1 MSHRVV
7 DASPRSLGP
16 AIGAVAGLRYGAL
29 GAALSF
35 VALPLYVVLPG
46 HYAGRFGAPLG
57 ALGVILLAARAL
69 DALIDP
75 WLGRWID
82 RALARSR
89 GDGLRLAAI
98 AAAVLLLGFLALFF
112 PPALTPAAL
121 LAWCAA
127 TLVVTYLGY
136 SMLAVLHQAWGTR
149 LGGDA
154 ATRARVASWREGLAL
169 AGVLL
174 ASVMPGW
181 LGLGATGLALAS
193 LLLAGLWALSQAP
206 FRAGVALV
214 GSVDDW
220 RLPLRT
226 AEFRALLALF
236 MANGIASAIP
246 ATLVLF
252 FIRDRLQAG
261 PHEGWL
267 LGLYFAAAAA
277 SFPLWLRW
285 IARFGLRSG
294 WLAGMALAIVSFAG
308 AAWLGAGDVAAFAAV
323 CLGSGVALGADLA
336 APSALLTGV
345 IQRAGHGQLHE
356 GRYVGWWTAATKLNL
371 ALAAGLVLPVLDQLG
386 YRPGTRDADALQA
399 LTWAYCL
406 LPCTL
411 KALAAWGLWRW
422 RAPATAQE

>member
-1 MSHRVV
+1 MTSHR
-7 DASPRSLGP
+7 ATTRGARPP
-16 AIGAVAGLRYGAL
+16 IGVLAGVRYGAL
-29 GAALSF
+29 AAALSF

-46 HYAGRFGAPLG
+46 HYAGNFGVSLA
-57 ALGVILLAARAL
+57 ALGGILLSARAL
-69 DALIDP
+69 DALVDP

-82 RALARSR
+82 RALSRSR
-89 GDGLRLAAI
+89 RDSLRLAAA

-112 PPALTPAAL
+112 PPRLTAAGL
-121 LAWCAA
+121 LVWCAA

-136 SMLAVLHQAWGTR
+136 STLAVLHQAWGTR
-149 LGGDA
+149 IGGDA

-181 LGLGATGLALAS
+181 LGLGATGFALAL
-193 LLLAGLWALSQAP
+193 LLVAGLGALTQAP

-214 GSVDDW
+214 GTVDDW

-226 AEFRALLALF
+226 AEFRALLALY
-236 MANGIASAIP
+236 MANGVASAIP

-261 PHEGWL
+261 SHEGLL

-323 CLGSGVALGADLA
+323 CVGSGVALGADLA

-371 ALAAGLVLPVLDQLG
+371 ALAAGLVLPVLDRLG
-386 YRPGTRDADALQA
+386 YRPGTQDADALQA

-406 LPCTL
+406 LPCML

-422 RAPATAQE
+422 RGPQAGQE

>member
-1 MSHRVV
+1 MTSHR
-7 DASPRSLGP
+7 ASTHGAGP
-16 AIGAVAGLRYGAL
+16 AIGVLAGARYGAL
-29 GAALSF
+29 AAALSF

-46 HYAGRFGAPLG
+46 HYAGRFGVSLAALG
-57 ALGVILLAARAL
+57 AVLLSARAL
-69 DALIDP
+69 DAVVDP

-82 RALARSR
+82 RALSRSR
-89 GDGLRLAAI
+89 RDSLRLAAV

-112 PPALTPAAL
+112 PPRLTAAAL
-121 LAWCAA
+121 LVWCAA

-136 SMLAVLHQAWGTR
+136 STLTVLHQAWGAR

-154 ATRARVASWREGLAL
+154 TTRARVASWREGLAL
-169 AGVLL
+169 TGVLL

-181 LGLGATGLALAS
+181 FGLGATGFALAL
-193 LLLAGLWALSQAP
+193 LLVAGLWALTQAP
-206 FRAGVALV
+206 FRAGAALV
-214 GSVDDW
+214 GTVDDW
-220 RLPLRT
+220 RLPLRS
-226 AEFRALLALF
+226 ADFRALLALY
-236 MANGIASAIP
+236 MANGVASAIP

-261 PHEGWL
+261 THEGLL

-323 CLGSGVALGADLA
+323 CVGSGVALGADLA

-371 ALAAGLVLPVLDQLG
+371 ALAAGLVLPVLDRLG
-386 YRPGTRDADALQA
+386 YRPGTQDADALQA

-406 LPCTL
+406 LPCML

-422 RAPATAQE
+422 RRPQAGQE

>member
-1 MSHRVV
+1 MTSHR
-7 DASPRSLGP
+7 ASPHAAGP
-16 AIGAVAGLRYGAL
+16 AIGVLAGVRYGAL
-29 GAALSF
+29 AAALSF

-46 HYAGRFGAPLG
+46 HYAGRFGVSLA
-57 ALGVILLAARAL
+57 ALGVVLLSARAL
-69 DALIDP
+69 DAVVDP

-89 GDGLRLAAI
+89 RDSLRLAAA
-98 AAAVLLLGFLALFF
+98 AAAVLLVGFLALFF
-112 PPALTPAAL
+112 PPPLTAAAL
-121 LAWCAA
+121 LVWCAA

-136 SMLAVLHQAWGTR
+136 STLAVLHQAWGAR

-154 ATRARVASWREGLAL
+154 PTRARVASWREGLAL

-181 LGLGATGLALAS
+181 LGLGATGFALAL
-193 LLLAGLWALSQAP
+193 LLVAGLWALTQAP

-214 GSVDDW
+214 GTVDDW

-226 AEFRALLALF
+226 ADFRALLALY
-236 MANGIASAIP
+236 MANGVASAIP

-252 FIRDRLQAG
+252 FIRDRLQAAT
-261 PHEGWL
+261 HEGLL
-267 LGLYFAAAAA
+267 LGLYFAAAAV

-323 CLGSGVALGADLA
+323 CVGSGVALGADLA

-371 ALAAGLVLPVLDQLG
+371 ALAAGLVLPVLDRLG
-386 YRPGTRDADALQA
+386 YRPGTQDADALQA

-406 LPCTL
+406 LPCML

-422 RAPATAQE
+422 RRPQVGQE